1 MQGLQLNYLEIK
13 FNNEYITLP
22 FVKYQD
28 KDWFLKTKSENED
41 KIFKREGN
49 RMRYRYNDENYR

>member
-28 KDWFLKTKSENED
+28 KDWFLKTKSENAD
-41 KIFKREGN
+41 KILVKCDSRQI
-49 RMRYRYNDENYR
+49 